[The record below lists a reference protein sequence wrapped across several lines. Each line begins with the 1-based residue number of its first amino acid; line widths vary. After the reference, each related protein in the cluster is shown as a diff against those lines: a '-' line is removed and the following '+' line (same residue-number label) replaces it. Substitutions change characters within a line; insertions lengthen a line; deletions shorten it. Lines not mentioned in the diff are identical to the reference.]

1 MSRMLL
7 ASLRA
12 LTCASQVSRGAEIL
26 HLQEVMEKIAEVIV
40 KVPMVGA
47 AHIALMVDVLIAP
60 VVLVGKERTKGIEK
74 RMRKE
79 EGVDLG
85 ERINMTVL
93 GRRRRRVSTILA
105 LVLVNVRNAWDDIP
119 VLSVFATRFIT
130 KNLAIFV
137 RITAGTFFTLPAY
150 ADSLRV
156 DTSPQAQRNH
166 LFLSTGKKMMETT
179 KKSTFIDNQN
189 PLLIYWILIADYQ
202 ILMWL
207 SITTLNLVTC

>member
-12 LTCASQVSRGAEIL
+12 LTCESQVSRGAEIL

-166 LFLSTGKKMMETT
+166 LFLLTGKKMMETT
-179 KKSTFIDNQN
+179 KKSTFIDNQI
-189 PLLIYWILIADYQ
+189 PLLIYWILIANYQ

>member
-1 MSRMLL
+1 MLL

-26 HLQEVMEKIAEVIV
+26 HLQEVKEKIAEVIV

-47 AHIALMVDVLIAP
+47 AQIALMVDVLIAP

-105 LVLVNVRNAWDDIP
+105 LVLANVRNAWDDIP
-119 VLSVFATRFIT
+119 VLSAFATRFIT

-207 SITTLNLVTC
+207 SITTFNLVTC

>member
-1 MSRMLL
+1 MLL
-7 ASLRA
+7 ASLHA
-12 LTCASQVSRGAEIL
+12 LTCESQVSRGAEIL
-26 HLQEVMEKIAEVIV
+26 HLQEVMGKIAEVIV

-166 LFLSTGKKMMETT
+166 LFLLTGKKMMETT
-179 KKSTFIDNQN
+179 KKSTFIDNQI
-189 PLLIYWILIADYQ
+189 PLLIYWILIANYQ

>member
-12 LTCASQVSRGAEIL
+12 LTCESQVSRGAEIL
-26 HLQEVMEKIAEVIV
+26 HLQEAKEKIAEVIV

-119 VLSVFATRFIT
+119 VLSAFATRFIT

-137 RITAGTFFTLPAY
+137 RITGGTFFTLPAY

-156 DTSPQAQRNH
+156 DTSRQAQRNR
-166 LFLSTGKKMMETT
+166 LFLLTERKMMETT